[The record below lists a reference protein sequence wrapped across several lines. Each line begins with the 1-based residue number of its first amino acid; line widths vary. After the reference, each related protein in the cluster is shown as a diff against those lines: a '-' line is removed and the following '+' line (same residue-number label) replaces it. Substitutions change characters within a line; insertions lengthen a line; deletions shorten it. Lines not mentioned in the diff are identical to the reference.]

1 MKITVYLIDKKS
13 KDTLYAPL
21 TTHYI
26 KIARSFAQ
34 VEVKEIFDKRIH
46 KAQELSA
53 EAAQESYTNAF
64 VPYVGTGYDI
74 ALHPEGKEVDSY
86 LFADLLKDKVRVN
99 FYIGGAYGFNE
110 DFLNKCNRSVSFGK
124 ITLSHKLIKLVLL
137 EQIYR
142 GLSINANHPYHK

>member
-1 MKITVYLIDKKS
+1 MKITVYLIDKKT

-21 TTHYI
+21 TAHYI

-46 KAQELSA
+46 KAQEHSS
-53 EAAQESYTNAF
+53 ESAQESYTDAF
-64 VPYVGTGYDI
+64 LPYLGTGYDI
-74 ALHPEGKEVDSY
+74 ALHPEGKEVDSFR
-86 LFADLLKDKVRVN
+86 FAEMLKDKMRIN

-110 DFLNKCNRSVSFGK
+110 DFLTKCNRTVSFGK
-124 ITLSHKLIKLVLL
+124 ITFSHKLIKLVLL